1 MIKYNHV
8 FTCYDNNDLF
18 SPACTYY
25 VDVYVK
31 GSDKKSPGN
40 NVHYRLIL
48 IGIYYVHTIHVHT
61 NVINI
66 DFSFFKKDEPKGPR

>member
-18 SPACTYY
+18 SSACTYY

-48 IGIYYVHTIHVHT
+48 IGIYYIYNTRT

-66 DFSFFKKDEPKGPR
+66 DFSFFKKDKPKGPR

>member
-8 FTCYDNNDLF
+8 FPCYDNNDLF
-18 SPACTYY
+18 SSAYTY

-48 IGIYYVHTIHVHT
+48 IGIYYIQTLYT
-61 NVINI
+61 E
-66 DFSFFKKDEPKGPR
+66 FSFFIKDKGLFTNYVSTLC

>member
-1 MIKYNHV
+1 MSLLVMTTMTFFRLLTHE
-8 FTCYDNNDLF
+8 
-18 SPACTYY
+18 Y

-48 IGIYYVHTIHVHT
+48 IGIYYIYNTRT

-66 DFSFFKKDEPKGPR
+66 DFSFFEKDKPKGPR

>member
-1 MIKYNHV
+1 M
-8 FTCYDNNDLF
+8 
-18 SPACTYY
+18 Y

-48 IGIYYVHTIHVHT
+48 IGIYYIQIT
-61 NVINI
+61 NVIYRL
-66 DFSFFKKDEPKGPR
+66 FLLHKR